1 MFSLQQKIM
10 KSAKKQ
16 ENITYTMGGV
26 GGMGRQQKLLGK
38 QITDL
43 TEKDFKLDI
52 KKCLQTKEKH
62 KEETHIHII

>member
-26 GGMGRQQKLLGK
+26 GEMGRQQKLLGK

-62 KEETHIHII
+62 N

>member
-26 GGMGRQQKLLGK
+26 GGWAGNRNCLGNR
-38 QITDL
+38 
-43 TEKDFKLDI
+43 
-52 KKCLQTKEKH
+52 
-62 KEETHIHII
+62 